1 MNFKKFIK
9 KKSFFSWFWFLLFIL
24 SLIFNP
30 FSSQKTKISDHGI
43 LVIGVIDGDTFV
55 LDGKTRLR
63 LRHLDAP
70 ELEYCGGQESKEFLE
85 DLVLDKKVIVQEKI
99 LAQSGGRP
107 IALVYLDDKLI
118 NEEILRAGMARYH
131 SDKSSQ
137 RDVLKQAG
145 NEAKEQKLG
154 IYSPKCRQ
162 TENLDNP
169 DCLIKGNI
177 DKNSDRTNYY
187 FPGCA
192 QYKFTIVEKDI
203 GEGWFCTEK
212 EAKAAGFTRS
222 KTCFEK
228 KYNPNP

>member
-1 MNFKKFIK
+1 MKKFLLK
-9 KKSFFSWFWFLLFIL
+9 KFLPFLGFFIALPSLILNLFLL
-24 SLIFNP
+24 
-30 FSSQKTKISDHGI
+30 QKRPISDQSI

-70 ELEYCGGQESKEFLE
+70 ELDFCGGQEAKEFLE

-107 IALVYLDDKLI
+107 MALVYIGDKLV
-118 NEEILRAGMARYH
+118 NEEILKAGWARYH

-137 RDVLKQAG
+137 RDILKQAG
-145 NEAKEQKLG
+145 SKAKEQKLG
-154 IYSPKCRQ
+154 IYSSECRQ
-162 TENLDNP
+162 TENPDNP
-169 DCLIKGNI
+169 DCQIKGNI
-177 DKNSDRTNYY
+177 DSNSDRRNYY
-187 FPGCA
+187 FPGCS

-212 EAKAAGFTRS
+212 EAKEAGFTRS
-222 KTCFEK
+222 KTCFDK
-228 KYNPNP
+228 KYNP